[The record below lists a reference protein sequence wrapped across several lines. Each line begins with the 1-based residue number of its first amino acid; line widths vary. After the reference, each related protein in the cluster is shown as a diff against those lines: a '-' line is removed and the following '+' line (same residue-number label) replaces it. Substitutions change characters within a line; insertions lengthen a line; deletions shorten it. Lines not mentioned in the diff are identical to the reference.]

1 MVSVGLGRCGEIQTF
16 RDFFEGT
23 KCTGLSELLIGDEED
38 DSLVFVLNNDGW
50 WSQPY
55 TEEQVWW
62 IG

>member
-1 MVSVGLGRCGEIQTF
+1 MVSVELGRCGEIQTF

-50 WSQPY
+50 
-55 TEEQVWW
+55 
-62 IG
+62 